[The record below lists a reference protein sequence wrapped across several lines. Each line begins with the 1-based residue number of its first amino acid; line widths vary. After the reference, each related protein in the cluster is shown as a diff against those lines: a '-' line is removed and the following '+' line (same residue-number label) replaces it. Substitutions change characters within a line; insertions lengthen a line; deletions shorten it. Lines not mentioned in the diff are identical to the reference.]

1 MLMAN
6 IGGICNLG
14 KFWERDLAFIL
25 KKQGVCVILLGI
37 LCSKSKSLLKSRGL
51 FGVTRFFVD
60 GGSEPRCYSLGK
72 LVLARGNFGGES
84 EHKG

>member
-1 MLMAN
+1 MAN

-37 LCSKSKSLLKSRGL
+37 LCSKSKSLLKSREL
-51 FGVTRFFVD
+51 FGVTRLFVD
-60 GGSEPRCYSLGK
+60 GERERVVIPLENSFSQ
-72 LVLARGNFGGES
+72 GEF
-84 EHKG
+84 